1 MAATR
6 KTKEQIIAERAA
18 ALKAFEKYQK
28 TRPSKVEI
36 AARNNAPV
44 KPMTAAERAA
54 RTKAME
60 AKKKAILQTRKPAA
74 PTAAPRKPLTGP
86 SAVKEIQRQVSP
98 KGVKKTESGAKKAL
112 DNKYPGLYKK

>member
-1 MAATR
+1 MAAAR

-60 AKKKAILQTRKPAA
+60 AIAPIIEPSINAMEAIAPIYESITPPA
-74 PTAAPRKPLTGP
+74 PGNAALPARPPGRRL
-86 SAVKEIQRQVSP
+86 SAIDAWVCTI
-98 KGVKKTESGAKKAL
+98 AA
-112 DNKYPGLYKK
+112 